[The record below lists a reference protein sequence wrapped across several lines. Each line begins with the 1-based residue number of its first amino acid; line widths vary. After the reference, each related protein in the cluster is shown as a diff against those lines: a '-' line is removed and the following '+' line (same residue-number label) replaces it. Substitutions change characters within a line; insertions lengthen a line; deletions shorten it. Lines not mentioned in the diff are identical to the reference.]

1 MVINTKNTLKQ
12 CFILILVNRVNIFKS
27 TETDEI
33 ENTSKIEYIK
43 KVSQFFEKLTSLM
56 NSLQA

>member
-33 ENTSKIEYIK
+33 ENTSKIENIK
-43 KVSQFFEKLTSLM
+43 EISQFFEKLTSLM

>member
-33 ENTSKIEYIK
+33 ENTSKIENIK